1 MKIKKEIWL
10 ILSLVAVLVLAACG
24 DNASSG
30 NNDPDNNNN
39 TENNENNNNNND
51 NNNNNNN
58 SGNNDSDDGVNAT
71 GMPIV
76 DDEIDLTFF
85 ANKPAQNEDNDWND
99 ILIWNEYRD
108 ETNINVDWDLISPDA
123 LEEKRNLALGSGNN
137 LPDAFFLAQIPNT
150 DLLKYGS
157 QEMFLP
163 LNDLIDEHA
172 PNLTELMET
181 DPSIRK
187 AITYPDGNI
196 YSMPALI
203 EEDFLSLRLSARPWI
218 NEDWLDEL
226 DMDIPETTDEF
237 YEYLTAVKELDP
249 VGDGK
254 TVPFGGTDIQEL
266 VQWLSGSFGVMNR
279 GPSNTNFDLDPD
291 DDSKVRFFAT
301 TDEYRQLLE
310 YIHKLYDEGLIEQ
323 NIYSIEWGQ
332 FLANAQDNLYASMIF
347 YDPIELFGDEIGSQY
362 NSVAALEGPEGHQD
376 YNKLSSS
383 VWDPANLVLTSENEN
398 PEATVRWMDH
408 FYSDDG
414 AKLYYMGVE
423 GETFEMEDGE
433 AVYMDHILDPE
444 GDMTFEQAVVQQLT
458 WVGSINGIIKADYFQ
473 GGESAPQSMDAAEK
487 IEPFVPEEIWPRF
500 TFTAEENKILQSTG
514 RDIEKF
520 VEEMRDQ
527 FISGDADLADW
538 DDYVNEIEK
547 TGLDEVVE
555 VYQDA
560 YDRYLDN

>member
-1 MKIKKEIWL
+1 M
-10 ILSLVAVLVLAACG
+10 VVLAACSGG
-24 DNASSG
+24 DSEASDADADGDANGDSEASNVNESG
-30 NNDPDNNNN
+30 F
-39 TENNENNNNNND
+39 
-51 NNNNNNN
+51 
-58 SGNNDSDDGVNAT
+58 
-71 GMPIV
+71 PIV
-76 DDEIDLTFF
+76 DEEIEMEIF

-108 ETNINVDWDLISPDA
+108 MTGIDAKWNLINPDA
-123 LEEKRNLALGSGNN
+123 LDEKRNLALGSGD
-137 LPDAFFLAQIPNT
+137 LPDAFFLGGLTNT
-150 DLLKYGS
+150 DLLKYGE
-157 QEMFLP
+157 QETLLP
-163 LNDLIDEHA
+163 LNDLIDEYA
-172 PNLTELMET
+172 PNLTALMEE

-187 AITYPDGNI
+187 AMTFPDGNI

-218 NEDWLDEL
+218 NDDWLDEL
-226 DMDIPETTDEF
+226 GMDIPETTGEF
-237 YEYLTAVKELDP
+237 YEYLKAVKELDP
-249 VGDGK
+249 VGGGN
-254 TVPFGGTDIQEL
+254 TVPYGGTDITEL

-433 AVYMDHILDPE
+433 AVYMVHILDPE

-520 VEEMRDQ
+520 VEERRDQ
-527 FISGDADLADW
+527 FI
-538 DDYVNEIEK
+538 
-547 TGLDEVVE
+547 
-555 VYQDA
+555 
-560 YDRYLDN
+560 